1 ENSVL
6 VFGKYRTRGL
16 RECNSVNDEALTQIA
31 RGAGR
36 VEGSEMPVMYT
47 WQRHYDAAMVETDPR
62 RLARLIKAA
71 EVEIDARMEEL
82 RLKRDGT
89 RDEKDAIAE
98 ALAWLNILRKEI
110 HAA

>member
-1 ENSVL
+1 
-6 VFGKYRTRGL
+6 
-16 RECNSVNDEALTQIA
+16 
-31 RGAGR
+31 
-36 VEGSEMPVMYT
+36 MPVMYT
-47 WQRHYDAAMVETDPR
+47 WQRHYEEALVETDPR

-82 RLKRDGT
+82 RLRHDGT

-98 ALAWLNILRKEI
+98 AIASLNILRKEI